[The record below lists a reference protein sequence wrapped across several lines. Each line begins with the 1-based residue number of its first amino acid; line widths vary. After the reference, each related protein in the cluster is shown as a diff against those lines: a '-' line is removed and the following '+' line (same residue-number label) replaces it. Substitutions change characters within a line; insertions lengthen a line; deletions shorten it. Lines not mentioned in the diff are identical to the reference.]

1 MLDYTFPKIVFGL
14 VPVIRNKLLIY
25 SIFSM
30 NLQHLY
36 KFNIWLEFD
45 LPNSELKVE
54 NKLSW
59 IWYFS
64 IWKVVMDI
72 RYLVPTYIS
81 LYYVGKYYSVCMYL
95 QTLLHL
101 HRYIVCITMGM
112 YVHSIC
118 ILNSISIF
126 TSLSL
131 KQHNCLLGKMQRI
144 NQIGYFLYLPFLF
157 CPPLTI
163 TWKKPKDVTKSLESG
178 KIWDKIV

>member
-14 VPVIRNKLLIY
+14 VPVIRNKLLIN

-54 NKLSW
+54 KKLSW

-81 LYYVGKYYSVCMYL
+81 LYYVGKYYSVCIYKHYYTYIGILYVSLWVCM
-95 QTLLHL
+95 
-101 HRYIVCITMGM
+101 YIVFAYWIP
-112 YVHSIC
+112 
-118 ILNSISIF
+118 F
-126 TSLSL
+126 
-131 KQHNCLLGKMQRI
+131 Q
-144 NQIGYFLYLPFLF
+144 FLRV
-157 CPPLTI
+157 
-163 TWKKPKDVTKSLESG
+163 WV
-178 KIWDKIV
+178 